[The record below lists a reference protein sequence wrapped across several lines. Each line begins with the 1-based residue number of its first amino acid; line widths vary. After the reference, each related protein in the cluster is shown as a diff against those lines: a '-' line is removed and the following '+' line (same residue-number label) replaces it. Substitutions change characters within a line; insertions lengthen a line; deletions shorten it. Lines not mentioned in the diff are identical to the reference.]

1 MGDFNY
7 SDINW
12 RLDITPADL
21 NHPSTMFRECL
32 RDNFLFQHVY
42 DPTHFR
48 GSQTP
53 NTLDLIITNEEGM
66 INQLELAAPIGKSH
80 HVCIH
85 FQFNCY
91 IDPPKSQNPKYIY
104 HKGNYDQMREE
115 IRQIDWQ
122 ILTID
127 SSEQAYKSFT
137 NNIKSL
143 MDKHIPK
150 TRPNTNRKKRPRY
163 MTAKTLEKV
172 KEKNKKF
179 STWRNSRDNTD
190 YLLYS
195 RARNQ
200 AKWECR
206 KAEKDFEKKIAR
218 EAKTNPK
225 AFYRYAQSKLKTR
238 SRLSDLLSTD
248 GELITSDKGKAN
260 EMNNFFTSVFTREN
274 ITSMPEFPDQEYNSP
289 LTDITITPEEVKKML
304 DNLNPNKSP
313 GPDGI
318 HPRVLREL
326 STELAIP
333 LRDIFQLT
341 LETRQL
347 PTEWKLGQVSPI
359 FKKGSKLK
367 PGNYRLVSLTSVAC
381 KVMEKIVRDRITN
394 HLNRNQLLTDCQHGF
409 IKGRSCV
416 TQLLA
421 MLDKWTEIL
430 DQGGNIDAIYLD
442 FSKCFDSVPHERL
455 LLKLKKYGIQG
466 TLWDWV
472 ADFLRGRKQQV
483 SVNSYLSTLISAQW
497 DPPRQRTRTN
507 PVHNICE

>member
-1 MGDFNY
+1 
-7 SDINW
+7 
-12 RLDITPADL
+12 
-21 NHPSTMFRECL
+21 
-32 RDNFLFQHVY
+32 
-42 DPTHFR
+42 
-48 GSQTP
+48 
-53 NTLDLIITNEEGM
+53 
-66 INQLELAAPIGKSH
+66 
-80 HVCIH
+80 
-85 FQFNCY
+85 
-91 IDPPKSQNPKYIY
+91 
-104 HKGNYDQMREE
+104 MREE

-127 SSEQAYKSFT
+127 SSEQAWKSFT
-137 NNIKSL
+137 NNLMSL

-150 TRPNTNRKKRPRY
+150 TRPNTNRKKRPLY
-163 MTAKTLEKV
+163 MTAKALEKV
-172 KEKNKKF
+172 KEKKKKF
-179 STWRNSRDNTD
+179 NTWRNSRDNTD

-333 LRDIFQLT
+333 PRDIFQLT
-341 LETRQL
+341 LETGQL
-347 PTEWKLGQVSPI
+347 PTEWKLGT
-359 FKKGSKLK
+359 
-367 PGNYRLVSLTSVAC
+367 R
-381 KVMEKIVRDRITN
+381 
-394 HLNRNQLLTDCQHGF
+394 LTD
-409 IKGRSCV
+409 
-416 TQLLA
+416 
-421 MLDKWTEIL
+421 
-430 DQGGNIDAIYLD
+430 
-442 FSKCFDSVPHERL
+442 
-455 LLKLKKYGIQG
+455 IQK
-466 TLWDWV
+466 
-472 ADFLRGRKQQV
+472 R
-483 SVNSYLSTLISAQW
+483 
-497 DPPRQRTRTN
+497 
-507 PVHNICE
+507 